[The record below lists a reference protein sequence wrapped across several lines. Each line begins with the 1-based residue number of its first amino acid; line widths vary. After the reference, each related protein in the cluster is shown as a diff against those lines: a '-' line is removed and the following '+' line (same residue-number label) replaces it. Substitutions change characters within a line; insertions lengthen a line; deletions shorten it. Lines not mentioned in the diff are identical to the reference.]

1 MVDRIDEHELFCQ
14 TDLMIHYRPVGDHCR
29 NCLTCGFFSESKLR
43 YFVFLLWLS
52 LSQEGAFGSPF
63 FCAQQ
68 SVLEGLL
75 LAVSFL
81 YDDVDKSWNGHRG
94 LLMWPSHARAVE

>member
-1 MVDRIDEHELFCQ
+1 
-14 TDLMIHYRPVGDHCR
+14 
-29 NCLTCGFFSESKLR
+29 
-43 YFVFLLWLS
+43 
-52 LSQEGAFGSPF
+52 
-63 FCAQQ
+63 
-68 SVLEGLL
+68 LL